1 MISLLY
7 WLIIRL
13 TGFLKQGWK
22 GREGRMEVRGCWK
35 ERIWVKISTKE
46 DYTPFPQKSFL
57 VILQGWDGWMASLTR
72 WTWLWVNSGSWWWT
86 GRPGVLQFMGSQRV
100 RHDWVT
106 ELNWTEYTPGS
117 PMLLQIANFH
127 YFCHWAVF
135 CCVHIY
141 LFICW
146 WICRLLP
153 YLYYYQYFS
162 YERCMYL
169 FD

>member
-57 VILQGWDGWMASLTR
+57 VILQGLYKT
-72 WTWLWVNSGSWWWT
+72 
-86 GRPGVLQFMGSQRV
+86 
-100 RHDWVT
+100 
-106 ELNWTEYTPGS
+106 
-117 PMLLQIANFH
+117 
-127 YFCHWAVF
+127 CK
-135 CCVHIY
+135 
-141 LFICW
+141 
-146 WICRLLP
+146 LP
-153 YLYYYQYFS
+153 LK
-162 YERCMYL
+162 
-169 FD
+169 